1 MVVGGRAASVL
12 PLNLPHLQNL
22 IKRDNESYRTEFNLQ
37 QTHFYSTLA
46 LMQAG
51 GLEVEKC
58 GADASD
64 EGSLENLIT
73 FMSHCVPCYIKKTKS
88 NTASGVV
95 EDDASKF
102 VTTLMDLLERDAAS
116 LPATLRRCMCQAL
129 ILMRSKKGVS
139 LVPTERMLK
148 LFFRLFGLKDKQ
160 LRELL
165 YDAIIA
171 DVRKANHP
179 HRNNALNRTLQNF
192 MYSIFSSSTISSN
205 NNNNNVGSNSNNLN
219 ATTSTSDEMTAT
231 KSLQVI
237 IELYRRGIWNDSK
250 TVNIIAEAAL
260 KGNCPKAMVM
270 ALNFFLGKYPG
281 AAEVG
286 IEDEEDTQT
295 DGNATKSSK
304 ASIASSEEY
313 RSLLHACQVGGVS
326 KAKSNRLKRIL
337 ASDRKKARAITNS
350 SGSTAFS
357 PLSLVNDP
365 QGFSERLYRLL
376 KGSNATFEVKLL
388 MMNVLSRFIAWHK
401 LIVLDFYS
409 FLLRYL
415 QPHQRSVTQ
424 VLAYTAQAT
433 HALVPPDTLY
443 PVLRAIA
450 DNFVSEG
457 AAEPVIAAGLNGI
470 REICTRAP
478 LAMTETLLQDLTGY
492 KKGGDHKNKGV
503 MMAARSLITLFR
515 EINPDLLHRRDR
527 GRDVSMAMS
536 AGSQKKTL
544 AYGEV
549 ECYDGAKA
557 AAEDVQ
563 SGEECVEEGSGS
575 EVEEVSEFS
584 DDGEELIFEEL
595 SDCEEDDSD
604 AEDENGSDEDD
615 CENSDEECPELVETS
630 VKRTSETV
638 KSGSKR
644 VKFLP
649 TERILLP
656 EDYEK
661 KSTSTSKAKEEDN
674 SDSSESD
681 ASDSDEDAEPSEFID
696 PSKIEGYRS
705 RAKADYEAR
714 LASIHAGREG
724 REKFG
729 TRKRGNS
736 RSSTTNKEKSKG
748 KNFLMMAHKFEVK
761 GKSRR
766 SLKAKQ
772 AVQKKHRGNMK
783 RRR

>member
-12 PLNLPHLQNL
+12 PLNLPHLQNV
-22 IKRDNESYRTEFNLQ
+22 IKRDKDSYRSEFLLQ
-37 QTHFYSTLA
+37 QTHFYSTLG
-46 LMQAG
+46 LMQASGWDAAEG
-51 GLEVEKC
+51 GSE
-58 GADASD
+58 GITGSD
-64 EGSLENLIT
+64 EDTLENLIT
-73 FMSHCVPCYIKKTKS
+73 FMSHCVPCYIGKTS
-88 NTASGVV
+88 VGS
-95 EDDASKF
+95 DAEKF

-116 LPATLRRCMCQAL
+116 LPSSLRRCMCQAL

-148 LFFRLFGLKDKQ
+148 LFFRLFGLKDKH

-165 YDAIIA
+165 YDAIVS

-192 MYSIFSSSTISSN
+192 MYSIFSSSSKTATANSSSSST
-205 NNNNNVGSNSNNLN
+205 GLN
-219 ATTSTSDEMTAT
+219 AVTSSSDEMTAT

-237 IELYRRGIWNDSK
+237 IELYRRGIWNDAK

-270 ALNFFLGKYPG
+270 GLNFFLGKYPG
-281 AAEVG
+281 AAEIG
-286 IEDEEDTQT
+286 ADDDDENASSENGAA
-295 DGNATKSSK
+295 GNPNAK
-304 ASIASSEEY
+304 SIASSDEY

-326 KAKSNRLKRIL
+326 KAKTNRLKRIL
-337 ASDRKKARAITNS
+337 ASDRKKARSSSES
-350 SGSTAFS
+350 SGSANFS

-365 QGFSERLYRLL
+365 QGFAERLYRML
-376 KGSNATFEVKLL
+376 KGSTAAFEVKLL

-401 LIVLDFYS
+401 LLVLDFYS

-415 QPHQRSVTQ
+415 QPHQRQVTQ
-424 VLAYTAQAT
+424 VLAYAAQAT
-433 HALVPPDTLY
+433 HSLIPPDTLY

-457 AAEPVIAAGLNGI
+457 AAEPVIAAGLNGV

-478 LAMTETLLQDLTGY
+478 LAMTDTLLQDLTGY

-527 GRDVSMAMS
+527 GRDVSMSMA
-536 AGSQKKTL
+536 AGTKKKTL

-549 ECYDGAKA
+549 ECYDGLDNVDPNAKVA
-557 AAEDVQ
+557 DEADAGADLSDESGDELTIEDL
-563 SGEECVEEGSGS
+563 EECD
-575 EVEEVSEFS
+575 S
-584 DDGEELIFEEL
+584 DDLEE
-595 SDCEEDDSD
+595 CDSD
-604 AEDENGSDEDD
+604 DLEEFDEDNLAS
-615 CENSDEECPELVETS
+615 ESESEECPELLDIS
-630 VKRTSETV
+630 ANSAKPPAA
-638 KSGSKR
+638 KK

-649 TERILLP
+649 SERLLLP
-656 EDYEK
+656 EDYDPVPVAK
-661 KSTSTSKAKEEDN
+661 KKQARSKKENSEDE
-674 SDSSESD
+674 SEESEESESE
-681 ASDSDEDAEPSEFID
+681 SEDGEPSAFID

-729 TRKRGNS
+729 TRKKGNS

-766 SLKAKQ
+766 SLKMRQ
-772 AVQKKHRGNMK
+772 AVQKKHKNTMK
-783 RRR
+783 RRK

>member
-22 IKRDNESYRTEFNLQ
+22 IKRDSDSYRSEFLLQ
-37 QTHFYSTLA
+37 QTHFYSTLG
-46 LMQAG
+46 LMQASG
-51 GLEVEKC
+51 WDNAGMTSSHD
-58 GADASD
+58 GTD
-64 EGSLENLIT
+64 EDTLENLIT
-73 FMSHCVPCYIKKTKS
+73 FMSHCVPCYTNKNI
-88 NTASGVV
+88 ASGS
-95 EDDASKF
+95 DDAVKF
-102 VTTLMDLLERDAAS
+102 VTCLMDLLERDAAS
-116 LPATLRRCMCQAL
+116 LPSPLRKSMCQAL
-129 ILMRSKKGVS
+129 ILMRSKKGVA

-148 LFFRLFGLKDKQ
+148 LFFRLFGLKDKP
-160 LRELL
+160 LRSLL
-165 YDAIIA
+165 YDAIVS

-192 MYSIFSSSTISSN
+192 MYSIFSTSTTTAN
-205 NNNNNVGSNSNNLN
+205 SNSNLN
-219 ATTSTSDEMTAT
+219 AATSTSDEMTAT

-237 IELYRRGIWNDSK
+237 IELYRRGIWNDTK

-286 IEDEEDTQT
+286 ADDEEENKDPS
-295 DGNATKSSK
+295 GNPDSK
-304 ASIASSEEY
+304 SIASSEEY

-326 KAKSNRLKRIL
+326 KAKKNRLKRIL
-337 ASDRKKARAITNS
+337 ASDRKKAKS
-350 SGSTAFS
+350 SAEGSSNASSFS

-365 QGFSERLYRLL
+365 QGFAERLYRLL
-376 KGSNATFEVKLL
+376 KGSNAAFEIKLL

-401 LIVLDFYS
+401 LLVLDFYS

-415 QPHQRSVTQ
+415 QPHQRQVTQ

-450 DNFVSEG
+450 DNFVSES

-503 MMAARSLITLFR
+503 MMAARSLISLFR
-515 EINPDLLHRRDR
+515 EINPELLHRRDR
-527 GRDVSMAMS
+527 GRDVSMAIS
-536 AGSQKKTL
+536 SGSQKKSL

-549 ECYDGAKA
+549 ECYDATKIDSDEERSNQEDEHNESCETC
-557 AAEDVQ
+557 EDV
-563 SGEECVEEGSGS
+563 SSDEESVNFVSDEG
-575 EVEEVSEFS
+575 
-584 DDGEELIFEEL
+584 DEELIFEEL
-595 SDCEEDDSD
+595 SGSDLDSD
-604 AEDENGSDEDD
+604 SECSD
-615 CENSDEECPELVETS
+615 SEECPDLVP
-630 VKRTSETV
+630 VRTNT
-638 KSGSKR
+638 R

-649 TERILLP
+649 TERLLLP
-656 EDYEK
+656 EDYET
-661 KSTSTSKAKEEDN
+661 KSSKADDSEGG
-674 SDSSESD
+674 SDSS
-681 ASDSDEDAEPSEFID
+681 DEDSEDSGNETSSAFID
-696 PSKIEGYRS
+696 PSKIEGYKS

-729 TRKRGNS
+729 TRKRGNV

-748 KNFLMMAHKFEVK
+748 KNFLMMAHKFEVQ
-761 GKSRR
+761 GKRRR
-766 SLKAKQ
+766 SLKARQ
-772 AVQKKHRGNMK
+772 AVQKKHKSNMK

>member
-1 MVVGGRAASVL
+1 MLDPCKMVVGGRAASVL

-22 IKRDNESYRTEFNLQ
+22 IKRDSDSYRSEFLLQ
-37 QTHFYSTLA
+37 QTHFYSTLG
-46 LMQAG
+46 LMQASG
-51 GLEVEKC
+51 WENAIAAS
-58 GADASD
+58 ADD
-64 EGSLENLIT
+64 DSLENLIT
-73 FMSHCVPCYIKKTKS
+73 FMSHCVPCYTNKNS
-88 NTASGVV
+88 ASGS
-95 EDDASKF
+95 DDAIKF
-102 VTTLMDLLERDAAS
+102 VGCLMDLLERDAAS
-116 LPATLRRCMCQAL
+116 LPSPLRRCMCQAL
-129 ILMRSKKGVS
+129 ILMRSKKGVA

-148 LFFRLFGLKDKQ
+148 LFFRLFGLKDKS
-160 LRELL
+160 LRGLL
-165 YDAIIA
+165 YDAIVS

-192 MYSIFSSSTISSN
+192 MYSIFSSSTTTSTTT
-205 NNNNNVGSNSNNLN
+205 VNSGLN
-219 ATTSTSDEMTAT
+219 AVTSTSDEMTAT

-237 IELYRRGIWNDSK
+237 IELYRRGIWNDAK

-286 IEDEEDTQT
+286 AEDDSENK
-295 DGNATKSSK
+295 DGGNGSNPDSKSV
-304 ASIASSEEY
+304 ASSEEY

-326 KAKSNRLKRIL
+326 KAKKNRLKRIL
-337 ASDRKKARAITNS
+337 ASDRKRAKSSAEGSSNS
-350 SGSTAFS
+350 SSFS

-376 KGSNATFEVKLL
+376 KSSNAAFDVKLL

-401 LIVLDFYS
+401 LLVLDFYS

-415 QPHQRSVTQ
+415 QPHQRQVTQ

-433 HALVPPDTLY
+433 HALIPPDTLY

-503 MMAARSLITLFR
+503 MMAARSLIALFR
-515 EINPDLLHRRDR
+515 ELNPELLHRRDR
-527 GRDVSMAMS
+527 GRDVSMAMAS
-536 AGSQKKTL
+536 GSQKRSL

-549 ECYDGAKA
+549 ECYNA
-557 AAEDVQ
+557 AIKPE
-563 SGEECVEEGSGS
+563 GEESCAESEGEESCAES
-575 EVEEVSEFS
+575 QEESVNFVSDEG
-584 DDGEELIFEEL
+584 DEELIFEEL
-595 SDCEEDDSD
+595 SGSDLEEFDEDSEED
-604 AEDENGSDEDD
+604 ED
-615 CENSDEECPELVETS
+615 DEECPELVDSITTESTTA
-630 VKRTSETV
+630 KP
-638 KSGSKR
+638 KSTKR

-649 TERILLP
+649 TERLLLP
-656 EDYEK
+656 EDYEVK
-661 KSTSTSKAKEEDN
+661 KSDSED
-674 SDSSESD
+674 SDASD
-681 ASDSDEDAEPSEFID
+681 ASDSEEDNEPSAFID

-748 KNFLMMAHKFEVK
+748 KNFLMMAHKFEVQ
-761 GKSRR
+761 GKRRR
-766 SLKAKQ
+766 SLKARQ
-772 AVQKKHRGNMK
+772 AVQKKHRNNMK

>member
-22 IKRDNESYRTEFNLQ
+22 IKRDNESYRSEFLMQ
-37 QTHFYSTLA
+37 QTHFYSTLG
-46 LMQAG
+46 LMQASGWDTGVDGNEGIG
-51 GLEVEKC
+51 G
-58 GADASD
+58 SD
-64 EGSLENLIT
+64 EDSLENLIT
-73 FMSHCVPCYIKKTKS
+73 FMSHCVPCYTAKTVKTS
-88 NTASGVV
+88 APASGS
-95 EDDASKF
+95 DAEKF

-116 LPATLRRCMCQAL
+116 LPPSLRRCMCQAL

-165 YDAIIA
+165 YDAIVS

-192 MYSIFSSSTISSN
+192 MYSIFSTSSN
-205 NNNNNVGSNSNNLN
+205 TGARGLN
-219 ATTSTSDEMTAT
+219 AVTSSSDEMTAS

-237 IELYRRGIWNDSK
+237 IELYRRGIWNDTK

-260 KGNCPKAMVM
+260 KGNCPKSMVM

-286 IEDEEDTQT
+286 ADDEDENSSATN
-295 DGNATKSSK
+295 GNSINPDSK
-304 ASIASSEEY
+304 SIASSEEY

-326 KAKSNRLKRIL
+326 KAKTNRLKRIL
-337 ASDRKKARAITNS
+337 ASDRKKARSSSES
-350 SGSTAFS
+350 SGAANFS

-376 KGSNATFEVKLL
+376 KGSNASFDVKLL

-401 LIVLDFYS
+401 LLILDFYS

-415 QPHQRSVTQ
+415 QPHQRQVTQ

-433 HALVPPDTLY
+433 HALIPPDTLY

-457 AAEPVIAAGLNGI
+457 AAEPVMAAGLNGI

-515 EINPDLLHRRDR
+515 EINPELLHRRDR
-527 GRDVSMAMS
+527 GKDVSMSMA
-536 AGSQKKTL
+536 AGNQKKTL

-549 ECYDGAKA
+549 ECYNSLEATETTEASKSAKSDESDNDCELNI
-557 AAEDVQ
+557 EDL
-563 SGEECVEEGSGS
+563 EECDGSDLEE
-575 EVEEVSEFS
+575 F
-584 DDGEELIFEEL
+584 D
-595 SDCEEDDSD
+595 EEDDEECEFAESD
-604 AEDENGSDEDD
+604 VESEISDLE
-615 CENSDEECPELVETS
+615 SECPELVS
-630 VKRTSETV
+630 
-638 KSGSKR
+638 SKPPAKKVR
-644 VKFLP
+644 FLP
-649 TERILLP
+649 SERLLLP
-656 EDYEK
+656 EDYESSDK
-661 KSTSTSKAKEEDN
+661 KTTTTKKARN
-674 SDSSESD
+674 SE
-681 ASDSDEDAEPSEFID
+681 DSDEESDSEASDESEGDEPSAFID

-761 GKSRR
+761 GKRRR
-766 SLKAKQ
+766 SLKVRQ
-772 AVQKKHRGNMK
+772 AVQKKHKTNMK
-783 RRR
+783 SRR

>member
-1 MVVGGRAASVL
+1 MKILTNNNKREHWIFFNTLVRMVVGGRAASVL

-22 IKRDNESYRTEFNLQ
+22 IKRDSESYRTEFQLQ

-51 GLEVEKC
+51 GWEVEKC
-58 GADASD
+58 GTDTSD

-73 FMSHCVPCYIKKTKS
+73 FMSHCVPCYIQKS
-88 NTASGVV
+88 TEIEKS
-95 EDDASKF
+95 DASKF
-102 VTTLMDLLERDAAS
+102 VSTLMDLLERDASS

-165 YDAIIA
+165 YDAIVS

-179 HRNNALNRTLQNF
+179 HRNNALNRSLQNF
-192 MYSIFSSSTISSN
+192 MYSIFSSSSSSTN
-205 NNNNNVGSNSNNLN
+205 TSVN
-219 ATTSTSDEMTAT
+219 ANTSTSDEMTAT

-237 IELYRRGIWNDSK
+237 IELYRRGIWNDAK

-260 KGNCPKAMVM
+260 KGNCPKSMVM

-286 IEDEEDTQT
+286 VEDEEGDQQANPDTP
-295 DGNATKSSK
+295 KSSK

-337 ASDRKKARAITNS
+337 ASDRKKARASASNS
-350 SGSTAFS
+350 GNTAFS

-365 QGFSERLYRLL
+365 QGFSERLYRQL

-424 VLAYTAQAT
+424 VLAYTAQAA

-457 AAEPVIAAGLNGI
+457 AAELVIAAGLNGI

-536 AGSQKKTL
+536 AGSQKRTL

-549 ECYDGAKA
+549 EYYDGAKA
-557 AAEDVQ
+557 ADDK
-563 SGEECVEEGSGS
+563 S
-575 EVEEVSEFS
+575 EPGPESETEEVSEFS
-584 DDGEELIFEEL
+584 DDAEELIFEEL
-595 SDCEEDDSD
+595 SGSELESDEKECESEELSESD
-604 AEDENGSDEDD
+604 AD
-615 CENSDEECPELVETS
+615 NSTGECPELVNVN
-630 VKRTSETV
+630 VK
-638 KSGSKR
+638 KNNSKR

-649 TERILLP
+649 SERILLP
-656 EDYEK
+656 EDFEK
-661 KSTSTSKAKEEDN
+661 NSVKA
-674 SDSSESD
+674 SEQ
-681 ASDSDEDAEPSEFID
+681 ASDSDASASESDDDDDEGVSEFID

-705 RAKADYEAR
+705 RAKSDYEAR

-766 SLKAKQ
+766 SLKARQ
-772 AVQKKHRGNMK
+772 AVQKKHRNNMK

>member
-22 IKRDNESYRTEFNLQ
+22 IKRDQESYRTEFLLQ
-37 QTHFYSTLA
+37 QTHFYSTLG
-46 LMQAG
+46 LMQASG
-51 GLEVEKC
+51 WDTI
-58 GADASD
+58 ADSTGNGSD
-64 EGSLENLIT
+64 EDSLENLIT
-73 FMSHCVPCYIKKTKS
+73 FMSHCVPCYALKS
-88 NTASGVV
+88 KSSS
-95 EDDASKF
+95 ECDAEKF
-102 VTTLMDLLERDAAS
+102 VNTLMDLLERDAAS
-116 LPATLRRCMCQAL
+116 LPASLRRCMCQAL
-129 ILMRSKKGVS
+129 ILMRSKKGVT

-160 LRELL
+160 LRGLL
-165 YDAIIA
+165 YDAIVA

-192 MYSIFSSSTISSN
+192 MYSIFSTSSANDSST
-205 NNNNNVGSNSNNLN
+205 LN
-219 ATTSTSDEMTAT
+219 AVTSSSDEMTAT

-237 IELYRRGIWNDSK
+237 IELYRRGIWNDAK

-286 IEDEEDTQT
+286 ADDEDENSNGG
-295 DGNATKSSK
+295 GNENKADSKSV
-304 ASIASSEEY
+304 ASSEEY

-326 KAKSNRLKRIL
+326 KAKKNRLKRIL
-337 ASDRKKARAITNS
+337 ASDRKKARGSSESSNS
-350 SGSTAFS
+350 STFS

-376 KGSNATFEVKLL
+376 KGSNAAFDVKLL

-401 LIVLDFYS
+401 LLVLDFYS

-415 QPHQRSVTQ
+415 QPHQRQVTQ

-433 HALVPPDTLY
+433 HSLVPPDTLY

-478 LAMTETLLQDLTGY
+478 LAMTDTLLQDLTGY

-515 EINPDLLHRRDR
+515 EINPELLHRRDR
-527 GRDVSMAMS
+527 GRDVAMEMA
-536 AGSQKKTL
+536 AGNKKRTL
-544 AYGEV
+544 GYGEI
-549 ECYDGAKA
+549 ERYNAHLETAGISDTEETESMDELTIEELDCDSDFDSE
-557 AAEDVQ
+557 AEA
-563 SGEECVEEGSGS
+563 EECDESELEECEES
-575 EVEEVSEFS
+575 ELDDSEIS
-584 DDGEELIFEEL
+584 ELDESSEL
-595 SDCEEDDSD
+595 SD
-604 AEDENGSDEDD
+604 
-615 CENSDEECPELVETS
+615 CPELVE
-630 VKRTSETV
+630 VKAPSAKKV
-638 KSGSKR
+638 KY
-644 VKFLP
+644 LP
-649 TERILLP
+649 TERLLLP
-656 EDYEK
+656 EDYESK
-661 KSTSTSKAKEEDN
+661 KTKKADN
-674 SDSSESD
+674 SDASD
-681 ASDSDEDAEPSEFID
+681 ASDSDTSDNEPESEFID
-696 PSKIEGYRS
+696 PAKIEGYKS

-714 LASIHAGREG
+714 LASIHSGREG

-729 TRKRGNS
+729 TRKRGNA

-761 GKSRR
+761 GKRRR
-766 SLKAKQ
+766 SLKARQ
-772 AVQKKHRGNMK
+772 AVQKKHKSNMK
-783 RRR
+783 KRR

>member
-22 IKRDNESYRTEFNLQ
+22 IKRDSESYRTEFHLQ

-51 GLEVEKC
+51 GWEVEAC
-58 GADASD
+58 GGDASD

-73 FMSHCVPCYIKKTKS
+73 FMSHCVPCFITK
-88 NTASGVV
+88 NV
-95 EDDASKF
+95 ENDATKF
-102 VTTLMDLLERDAAS
+102 VATLMDLLERDAAS

-165 YDAIIA
+165 YDAIVS

-179 HRNNALNRTLQNF
+179 HRNNALNRSLQNF
-192 MYSIFSSSTISSN
+192 MYSIFSSSTISQAANSSNNSNSN
-205 NNNNNVGSNSNNLN
+205 NNNNLN
-219 ATTSTSDEMTAT
+219 AVTSTSDEMTAT

-250 TVNIIAEAAL
+250 TVNIISEAAL

-286 IEDEEDTQT
+286 VEDEEDQQQV
-295 DGNATKSSK
+295 DGNASKSSK

-337 ASDRKKARAITNS
+337 ASDRKKARANVNS
-350 SGSTAFS
+350 SGSSTFS

-365 QGFSERLYRLL
+365 QGFAERLYRLL

-401 LIVLDFYS
+401 LLVLDFYS

-415 QPHQRSVTQ
+415 QPHQRLVTQ

-457 AAEPVIAAGLNGI
+457 AAEPIIAAGLNGI

-549 ECYDGAKA
+549 ECYDGTKA
-557 AAEDVQ
+557 VKEEGASGGDDAED
-563 SGEECVEEGSGS
+563 GDGGN
-575 EVEEVSEFS
+575 VSSKS
-584 DDGEELIFEEL
+584 DISDEELIFEEL
-595 SDCEEDDSD
+595 SEGESEDEEEGDSD
-604 AEDENGSDEDD
+604 FDD
-615 CENSDEECPELVETS
+615 FDSNDEECPELVEKS
-630 VKRTSETV
+630 SKRPSKEPAVK
-638 KSGSKR
+638 SKR

-656 EDYEK
+656 EDFEK
-661 KSTSTSKAKEEDN
+661 KSKDSEAADN
-674 SDSSESD
+674 SESD
-681 ASDSDEDAEPSEFID
+681 GSSDSDSEEDDENVEPSEFID

-714 LASIHAGREG
+714 LASIHSGREG
-724 REKFG
+724 RDKFG

-766 SLKAKQ
+766 SLKARQ
-772 AVQKKHRGNMK
+772 AVQKKHRSNMK
-783 RRR
+783 SRR

>member
-22 IKRDNESYRTEFNLQ
+22 IKRDPESYRTEFHLQ

-51 GLEVEKC
+51 GWEVEAC
-58 GADASD
+58 VGDASD

-73 FMSHCVPCYIKKTKS
+73 FMSHCVPCFINK
-88 NTASGVV
+88 NI
-95 EDDASKF
+95 DNDATKF
-102 VTTLMDLLERDAAS
+102 VGTLMDLLERDAAS
-116 LPATLRRCMCQAL
+116 LPASLRRCMCQAL

-165 YDAIIA
+165 YDAIVS

-192 MYSIFSSSTISSN
+192 MYSIFSSSTIASAQSSGN
-205 NNNNNVGSNSNNLN
+205 NNLN
-219 ATTSTSDEMTAT
+219 AITSTSDEMTAT

-237 IELYRRGIWNDSK
+237 IELYRRGIWNDAK

-286 IEDEEDTQT
+286 AEDEEGQEQV
-295 DGNATKSSK
+295 DGNASKSSK

-337 ASDRKKARAITNS
+337 AADRKKARASSNS
-350 SGSTAFS
+350 TGSSSFS

-365 QGFSERLYRLL
+365 QGFAERLYRLL

-401 LIVLDFYS
+401 LLVLDFYS

-503 MMAARSLITLFR
+503 MMAARSLISLFR

-536 AGSQKKTL
+536 AGSQKKAL

-549 ECYDGAKA
+549 EYYDGAKSLESA
-557 AAEDVQ
+557 ETADSENDNESVVESNVDSAAE
-563 SGEECVEEGSGS
+563 EF
-575 EVEEVSEFS
+575 SEFS
-584 DDGEELIFEEL
+584 DDGEELIFDEL
-595 SDCEEDDSD
+595 SGEEGDDFEEDDDSD
-604 AEDENGSDEDD
+604 CDSNVADFGSE
-615 CENSDEECPELVETS
+615 EEECPELVDS
-630 VKRTSETV
+630 GKRTAAETKQV
-638 KSGSKR
+638 KSKR

-656 EDYEK
+656 EDFEK
-661 KSTSTSKAKEEDN
+661 KKDAESIDN
-674 SDSSESD
+674 SDSEE
-681 ASDSDEDAEPSEFID
+681 ASDSEDEDENTEPSEFID

-766 SLKAKQ
+766 SLKARQ
-772 AVQKKHRGNMK
+772 AVQKKHRNNMK

>member
-22 IKRDNESYRTEFNLQ
+22 IKRDSESYRTEFHLQ

-51 GLEVEKC
+51 GWEVETC
-58 GADASD
+58 GGDTSD

-73 FMSHCVPCYIKKTKS
+73 FMSHCVPCYINNKNIKIE
-88 NTASGVV
+88 N
-95 EDDASKF
+95 DASKF

-139 LVPTERMLK
+139 LIPTERMLK

-165 YDAIIA
+165 YDAIVS

-192 MYSIFSSSTISSN
+192 MYSIFSSSTISSA
-205 NNNNNVGSNSNNLN
+205 SSAANSNLN

-237 IELYRRGIWNDSK
+237 IELYRRSIWNDAK

-286 IEDEEDTQT
+286 VEDEEDQAHQI
-295 DGNATKSSK
+295 DGNASKSSK

-337 ASDRKKARAITNS
+337 ASDRKKARTSVNS
-350 SGSTAFS
+350 SGSTFS

-365 QGFSERLYRLL
+365 QGFAERLYRLL

-401 LIVLDFYS
+401 LLVLDFYS

-433 HALVPPDTLY
+433 HAIVPPDTLY

-457 AAEPVIAAGLNGI
+457 AAEAVIAAGLNGI

-515 EINPDLLHRRDR
+515 EINPELLHRSDR
-527 GRDVSMAMS
+527 GREVAMAMS

-549 ECYDGAKA
+549 EYYDGTKKPTEIAGT
-557 AAEDVQ
+557 AETVSASDV
-563 SGEECVEEGSGS
+563 E
-575 EVEEVSEFS
+575 EVEEFSE
-584 DDGEELIFEEL
+584 DGEEIISEEEGDFEEEEDFDL
-595 SDCEEDDSD
+595 SDDDSD
-604 AEDENGSDEDD
+604 CDSNIADFGSEA
-615 CENSDEECPELVETS
+615 EECPDLIDTPVLSKRSADSKTS
-630 VKRTSETV
+630 FK
-638 KSGSKR
+638 SKR
-644 VKFLP
+644 VKFLSS
-649 TERILLP
+649 ERILLP

-661 KSTSTSKAKEEDN
+661 KARDTEAAIDN
-674 SDSSESD
+674 SDSDQES
-681 ASDSDEDAEPSEFID
+681 SDSDEEDENSEPSEFID

-736 RSSTTNKEKSKG
+736 RASTTNKEKSRG

-761 GKSRR
+761 GKNRR
-766 SLKAKQ
+766 SLKVKQ

-783 RRR
+783 NRR

>member
-22 IKRDNESYRTEFNLQ
+22 IKRDGESYKTEFQLQ

-46 LMQAG
+46 LLQASG
-51 GLEVEKC
+51 WDVEKC
-58 GADASD
+58 GGDSSD

-73 FMSHCVPCYIKKTKS
+73 FMSHCAPCYIPTNKNNTNNNLKS
-88 NTASGVV
+88 SQSNENEATT
-95 EDDASKF
+95 F
-102 VTTLMDLLERDAAS
+102 VNTLMDLLERDASS
-116 LPATLRRCMCQAL
+116 LPANLRRCMCQAL
-129 ILMRSKKGVS
+129 ILMRSKKGVA

-148 LFFRLFGLKDKQ
+148 LFFRLFGLKDKL
-160 LRELL
+160 LRDLL
-165 YDAIIA
+165 YEAIVA

-179 HRNNALNRTLQNF
+179 HRNNALNRSLQNF
-192 MYSIFSSSTISSN
+192 MYSIFSSSTINANATANNSS
-205 NNNNNVGSNSNNLN
+205 NLN
-219 ATTSTSDEMTAT
+219 ATTSSSDEMTAT

-237 IELYRRGIWNDSK
+237 IELYRRGIWNDAK
-250 TVNIIAEAAL
+250 TVNIISEAAL

-281 AAEVG
+281 AAEIG
-286 IEDEEDTQT
+286 AEDEEEDSENRSQMT
-295 DGNATKSSK
+295 DGNASKSSK

-337 ASDRKKARAITNS
+337 ASDRKKSRSSENS
-350 SGSTAFS
+350 SKSSSSFS

-365 QGFSERLYRLL
+365 QGFAERLYRLL
-376 KGSNATFEVKLL
+376 KSSNAAFEIKLL

-401 LIVLDFYS
+401 LLVLDFYS

-424 VLAYTAQAT
+424 ILAYTAQAT
-433 HALVPPDTLY
+433 HSLIPPDTLY

-457 AAEPVIAAGLNGI
+457 AAEPVIAAGLNGV

-503 MMAARSLITLFR
+503 MMAARSLIALFR
-515 EINPDLLHRRDR
+515 EINPELLHRRDR
-527 GRDVSMAMS
+527 GRDVSMSMS
-536 AGSQKKTL
+536 AGTQKKAL
-544 AYGEV
+544 AYGEI
-549 ECYDGAKA
+549 ECYDGT
-557 AAEDVQ
+557 Q
-563 SGEECVEEGSGS
+563 SGVTEDADSVDVDDAEISECENLESDFEEIDSNDDLS
-575 EVEEVSEFS
+575 DIEEVNVDDDDNVS
-584 DDGEELIFEEL
+584 DI
-595 SDCEEDDSD
+595 S
-604 AEDENGSDEDD
+604 A
-615 CENSDEECPELVETS
+615 ECPELV
-630 VKRTSETV
+630 VKSAKKVKFIASDRIISPEDYDSKTV
-638 KSGSKR
+638 KSVKKSKR
-644 VKFLP
+644 VMNDDN
-649 TERILLP
+649 ES
-656 EDYEK
+656 ESE
-661 KSTSTSKAKEEDN
+661 SESESEED
-674 SDSSESD
+674 SDV
-681 ASDSDEDAEPSEFID
+681 AEPSDFID
-696 PSKIEGYRS
+696 PSKIEGYKS
-705 RAKADYEAR
+705 RAKADYESR

-736 RSSTTNKEKSKG
+736 RASSTNKEKSKG

-761 GKSRR
+761 GKNRR
-766 SLKAKQ
+766 ALKVKQ
-772 AVQKKHRGNMK
+772 AALKKHKTTMK
-783 RRR
+783 RRH

>member
-22 IKRDNESYRTEFNLQ
+22 IKRDQESYRTEFLLQ
-37 QTHFYSTLA
+37 QTHFYSTLG
-46 LMQAG
+46 LMQASG
-51 GLEVEKC
+51 WDSI
-58 GADASD
+58 ADSTVNGSD
-64 EGSLENLIT
+64 EDSLENLIT
-73 FMSHCVPCYIKKTKS
+73 FMSHCVPCYALANKSKTPGS
-88 NTASGVV
+88 TSS
-95 EDDASKF
+95 ECDAEKF
-102 VTTLMDLLERDAAS
+102 VNTLMDLLERDAAS
-116 LPATLRRCMCQAL
+116 LPASLRRCMCQAL

-148 LFFRLFGLKDKQ
+148 LFFRLFGLKDKA
-160 LRELL
+160 LRGLL
-165 YDAIIA
+165 YDAIVA

-192 MYSIFSSSTISSN
+192 MYSIFSTSSANDSST
-205 NNNNNVGSNSNNLN
+205 LN
-219 ATTSTSDEMTAT
+219 AVTSSSDEMTAT

-237 IELYRRGIWNDSK
+237 IELYRRGIWNDAK

-286 IEDEEDTQT
+286 ADDEDENSNG
-295 DGNATKSSK
+295 GNENKADSKSV
-304 ASIASSEEY
+304 ASSEEY

-326 KAKSNRLKRIL
+326 KAKKNRLKRIL
-337 ASDRKKARAITNS
+337 ASDRKKARGSSESSNS
-350 SGSTAFS
+350 STFS

-376 KGSNATFEVKLL
+376 KGSNAAFDVKLL

-401 LIVLDFYS
+401 LLVLDFYS

-415 QPHQRSVTQ
+415 QPHQRQVTQ

-433 HALVPPDTLY
+433 HSLVPPDTLY

-478 LAMTETLLQDLTGY
+478 LAMTDTLLQDLTGY

-515 EINPDLLHRRDR
+515 EINPELLHRRDR
-527 GRDVSMAMS
+527 GRDVAMEMA
-536 AGSQKKTL
+536 AGNKKRTL
-544 AYGEV
+544 GYGEIERYNAHV
-549 ECYDGAKA
+549 ETEETADIENEGNETES
-557 AAEDVQ
+557 AESMDELTIEELECDSDFDSEAVA
-563 SGEECVEEGSGS
+563 EECDESELDGS
-575 EVEEVSEFS
+575 ESEL
-584 DDGEELIFEEL
+584 DEL
-595 SDCEEDDSD
+595 SDNSQSD
-604 AEDENGSDEDD
+604 
-615 CENSDEECPELVETS
+615 CPELVE
-630 VKRTSETV
+630 VKPPSA
-638 KSGSKR
+638 KK

-649 TERILLP
+649 TERLLLP
-656 EDYEK
+656 EDYE
-661 KSTSTSKAKEEDN
+661 SKDN
-674 SDSSESD
+674 SD
-681 ASDSDEDAEPSEFID
+681 ASDASDTSDDDEPENEFID
-696 PSKIEGYRS
+696 PSKIEGYKS

-714 LASIHAGREG
+714 LASIHSGREG

-729 TRKRGNS
+729 TRKRGNV

-761 GKSRR
+761 GKRRR
-766 SLKAKQ
+766 SLKARQ
-772 AVQKKHRGNMK
+772 AVQKKHKSNMK
-783 RRR
+783 KRR

>member
-22 IKRDNESYRTEFNLQ
+22 IKRDQESYRTEFLLQ
-37 QTHFYSTLA
+37 QTHFYSTLG
-46 LMQAG
+46 LMQASG
-51 GLEVEKC
+51 WDSI
-58 GADASD
+58 ADSTVNGSD
-64 EGSLENLIT
+64 EDSLENLIT
-73 FMSHCVPCYIKKTKS
+73 FMSHCVPCYAPANKSKTPGS
-88 NTASGVV
+88 TSS
-95 EDDASKF
+95 ECDAEKF
-102 VTTLMDLLERDAAS
+102 VNTLMDLLERDAAS
-116 LPATLRRCMCQAL
+116 LPASLRRCMCQAL

-148 LFFRLFGLKDKQ
+148 LFFRLFGLKDKA
-160 LRELL
+160 LRGLL
-165 YDAIIA
+165 YDAIVA

-192 MYSIFSSSTISSN
+192 MYSIFSTSSANDSST
-205 NNNNNVGSNSNNLN
+205 LN
-219 ATTSTSDEMTAT
+219 AVTSSSDEMTAT

-237 IELYRRGIWNDSK
+237 IELYRRGIWNDAK

-286 IEDEEDTQT
+286 ADDEDENSNG
-295 DGNATKSSK
+295 GNENKADSKSV
-304 ASIASSEEY
+304 ASSEEY

-326 KAKSNRLKRIL
+326 KAKKNRLKRIL
-337 ASDRKKARAITNS
+337 ASDRKKARGSSESSNS
-350 SGSTAFS
+350 STFS

-376 KGSNATFEVKLL
+376 KGSNAAFDVKLL

-401 LIVLDFYS
+401 LLVLDFYS

-415 QPHQRSVTQ
+415 QPHQRQVTQ

-433 HALVPPDTLY
+433 HSLVPPDTLY

-478 LAMTETLLQDLTGY
+478 LAMTDTLLQDLTGY

-515 EINPDLLHRRDR
+515 EINPELLHRRDR
-527 GRDVSMAMS
+527 GRDVAMEMA
-536 AGSQKKTL
+536 AGNKKRTL
-544 AYGEV
+544 GYGEIERYNAHV
-549 ECYDGAKA
+549 ETEETADIENEGNETES
-557 AAEDVQ
+557 AESMDELTI
-563 SGEECVEEGSGS
+563 EELECDSDFES
-575 EVEEVSEFS
+575 EVEAEECDESDLEECDESEL
-584 DDGEELIFEEL
+584 DGSESELDEL
-595 SDCEEDDSD
+595 SDNSQSD
-604 AEDENGSDEDD
+604 
-615 CENSDEECPELVETS
+615 CPELVE
-630 VKRTSETV
+630 V
-638 KSGSKR
+638 KSPSAKK

-649 TERILLP
+649 TERLLLP
-656 EDYEK
+656 EDYE
-661 KSTSTSKAKEEDN
+661 SKDN
-674 SDSSESD
+674 SD
-681 ASDSDEDAEPSEFID
+681 ASDASDTSDDEEPENEFID
-696 PSKIEGYRS
+696 PSKIEGYKS

-714 LASIHAGREG
+714 LASIHSGREG

-729 TRKRGNS
+729 TRKRGNV

-761 GKSRR
+761 GKRRR
-766 SLKAKQ
+766 SLKARQ
-772 AVQKKHRGNMK
+772 AVQKKHKSNMK
-783 RRR
+783 KRR